1 MSKDK
6 KQADIVPQKPTRE
19 KIKYQVK
26 RKKRK
31 RL

>member
-6 KQADIVPQKPTRE
+6 KQADVASQKPTRE

-26 RKKRK
+26 KWTD
-31 RL
+31 